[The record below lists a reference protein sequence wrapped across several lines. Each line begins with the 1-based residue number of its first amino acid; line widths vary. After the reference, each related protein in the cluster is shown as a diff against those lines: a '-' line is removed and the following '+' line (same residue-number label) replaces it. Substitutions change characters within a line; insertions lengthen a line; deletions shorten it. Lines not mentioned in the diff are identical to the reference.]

1 MEKRKVYGYCRV
13 GTKEQLDGMPDS
25 SKSMNQEQP
34 NTGEPEENENLVT
47 EQEEDT
53 ETTFVPTM

>member
-13 GTKEQLDGMPDS
+13 GTKEHLDGMPDS
-25 SKSMNQEQP
+25 SETMNQEQP

>member
-25 SKSMNQEQP
+25 SETMNQEQP
-34 NTGEPEENENLVT
+34 NTGKPEENENIVT